1 MTSSSPSTSSAW
13 RRLSDRLEAN
23 ADGSGPLK
31 GSLTW
36 RRIAM
41 IWLASNF
48 VVTTMLTG
56 TIFVPGV
63 GYADALFL
71 ILLGSILG
79 GAVLITVG
87 AIGTRTGLATMSLTR
102 GAFGTRG
109 SLLPVA
115 ANLLILLGWSWVQ
128 AMLAGITVNY
138 VVEELTGFSNAA
150 LFAVICQ
157 LIVVALAIFGHEG
170 ISRVEPWLALV
181 MIGIIGYV
189 LTVAFTTFSPSEYF
203 ALPADP
209 SFGLTNFI
217 VLDIVIATA
226 ISWTVLSAD
235 FNRLGANTRS
245 TAGGSALGYVVSTF
259 LSMTLGATAITYVV
273 LSGGVPVGFDPGEIV
288 AEFGVALAAVIFVS
302 VMATNTL
309 VVYGMTTS
317 TINALP
323 RMRLRFLPTALVIG
337 LITVIGSTFLGLLYL
352 FIDFLFIIGAI
363 FIPVFAIMIV
373 DYYVVNRRVYTT
385 DILEHRGGRYWFT
398 GGVNIVNIVVWV
410 LGFGFSLLLTYQFA
424 SPIGATIP
432 AFAFTVV
439 VALAAAALT
448 GRLRRDG
455 AASEQVH
462 LAVAA
467 PEKAETL

>member
-1 MTSSSPSTSSAW
+1 MSTTTARPSAW

-23 ADGSGPLK
+23 ADGSGPLR

-63 GYADALFL
+63 GYGEALLL
-71 ILLGSILG
+71 ILVGSIIG
-79 GAVLITVG
+79 GAVLVTVG

-128 AMLAGITVNY
+128 AMLAGITVDF
-138 VVEELTGFSNAA
+138 VVAEFTGYSNPA

-157 LIVVALAIFGHEG
+157 LIVVGLAIFGHEG
-170 ISRVEPWLALV
+170 ISRVEPWLAVV

-189 LTVAFTTFSPSEYF
+189 LTVAFTTFPPSAYF
-203 ALPADP
+203 AIPADA
-209 SFGLTNFI
+209 SIGLTNLT

-235 FNRLGANTRS
+235 FNRLGRS
-245 TAGGSALGYVVSTF
+245 TRPTVVGSGVGYVVSTF
-259 LSMTLGATAITYVV
+259 LSMTLGATAIAYVV
-273 LSGGVPVGFDPGEIV
+273 LAGGEVVEFDPGVIV
-288 AEFGVALAAVIFVS
+288 GEFGVALAAVIFVS

-317 TINALP
+317 AINALP
-323 RMRLRFLPTALVIG
+323 RLKLRFLPTALVIG
-337 LITVIGSTFLGLLYL
+337 AITVIGSTFLGLLGL
-352 FIDFLFIIGAI
+352 FIDFLFVIGAI

-373 DYYVVNRRVYTT
+373 DYYIVNRRVYTA

-398 GGVNIVNIVVWV
+398 GGVNIPMIVVWV
-410 LGFGFSLLLTYQFA
+410 LGFGFSLLLTYQFP

-432 AFAFTVV
+432 AFVFTVV
-439 VALAAAALT
+439 VAIAAAALT
-448 GRLRRDG
+448 GRLKRDG
-455 AASEQVH
+455 SEPEHQH
-462 LAVAA
+462 LADAA
-467 PEKAETL
+467 PEKAVEA